1 MLRTD
6 SLLLCYNPDDEG
18 DIMPQ
23 GVNFDQGGPA
33 KMTKELEMKVGGM
46 GMFTSTSKA
55 KIWLEKERFHPGEH
69 IRIHFDIDN
78 TQCKKPVEKFKAKMV
93 RKCFVYSGREGGQ
106 NSPIFETQEYIEI
119 KKFNVDFKAKIRDH
133 KVIEFQVPKVDKD
146 IGNVKALHPDLR
158 NITAMMSVSA
168 HNNLFRIQYQLEVY
182 VKHQSKLEFGQGN
195 FVTFDIIVRGQGEPI
210 DLLKQREDAWR
221 R

>member
-1 MLRTD
+1 
-6 SLLLCYNPDDEG
+6 
-18 DIMPQ
+18 
-23 GVNFDQGGPA
+23 
-33 KMTKELEMKVGGM
+33 MTKELEMKVGGM
-46 GMFTSTSKA
+46 GMFTSMSKA

-146 IGNVKALHPDLR
+146 IGNVKALHPDLC

-195 FVTFDIIVRGQGEPI
+195 FVTFDIIVRG
-210 DLLKQREDAWR
+210 
-221 R
+221 